1 MSRPV
6 NDFQIIE
13 SNIRYIIGHGAKIL
27 IWHVI
32 CIFAALGILLALNI
46 AATLIGNQISDV
58 KSEVV
63 AAKDA
68 AQKLAANGDAKTLHA
83 EIEKLT
89 TELAA
94 LRQKTDYLEEL
105 VHSLAQSEYERVK
118 DDISRLSKHADTLSK
133 KIVH

>member
-1 MSRPV
+1 MSKTK
-6 NDFQIIE
+6 
-13 SNIRYIIGHGAKIL
+13 KI
-27 IWHVI
+27 
-32 CIFAALGILLALNI
+32 IFAALGILLALNI
-46 AATLIGNQISDV
+46 AATLIGNQSSDV

-89 TELAA
+89 AELAA
-94 LRQKTDYLEEL
+94 LRQKTDHLEEL

-133 KIVH
+133 KINH